1 MGKLRATHLNDLCGM
16 SVMMVFMEWESVDDK
31 LGNVQDP
38 FRVRLR
44 EYLRDHVSS

>member
-31 LGNVQDP
+31 LGNGWFP
-38 FRVRLR
+38 
-44 EYLRDHVSS
+44 SSYTWLIMKC